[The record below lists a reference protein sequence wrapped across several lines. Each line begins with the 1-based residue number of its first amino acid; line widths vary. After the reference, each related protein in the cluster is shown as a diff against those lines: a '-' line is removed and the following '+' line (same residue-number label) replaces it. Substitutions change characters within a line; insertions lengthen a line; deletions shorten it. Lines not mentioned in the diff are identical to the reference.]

1 LRAVN
6 VGSQT
11 FEGDRMGLVISYTVG
26 LMSGWSGSRAL
37 GESGRGLWSGCSS
50 SETSCKRNMV
60 AEARGGLECKGKLLI
75 YGGGLSLGE
84 I

>member
-37 GESGRGLWSGCSS
+37 GESGRGLGSGWSS

-60 AEARGGLECKGKLLI
+60 AESRGKCKVKLLI

-84 I
+84 R